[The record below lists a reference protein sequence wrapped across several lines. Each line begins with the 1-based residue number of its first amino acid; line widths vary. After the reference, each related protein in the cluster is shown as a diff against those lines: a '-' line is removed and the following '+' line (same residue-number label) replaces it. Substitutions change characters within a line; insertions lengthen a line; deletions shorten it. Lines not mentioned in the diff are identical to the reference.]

1 MLMPD
6 KKRADMPALPWTDR
20 CAVMGIV
27 NVTPDSFSSDGLA
40 VAPRGTDDQGLID
53 LALSQA
59 ASFVDH
65 GADILD
71 IGGESTRPGAAPVP
85 AGEELDRVVPVV
97 EAIAAR
103 FPSTLISVDTYK
115 STVARAAL
123 DAGAHIVNDVWA
135 GRADEDMLPL
145 AAKRGVPIILM
156 HNRARWGAASQ
167 DPKLGGSYEAPQYDD
182 FMQDI
187 LAEMRAMAMA
197 AEKAGVAREC
207 IVLDP
212 GIGFGKT
219 LDQNLTLIRQVGPMR
234 DLGYPILLG
243 PSRKSF
249 IGKVLD
255 VEPGDRLM
263 GTAASVAVGVMQG
276 ADIVRVHDV
285 QAMTQI
291 VRMTEAILTSGRDG
305 GDGDGRRG

>member
-1 MLMPD
+1 MPENLCGD
-6 KKRADMPALPWTDR
+6 LPTIPWKDR

-40 VAPRGTDDQGLID
+40 ATPQGAEDGGLIER
-53 LALSQA
+53 ALSQA
-59 ASFVDH
+59 ADFVEH

-103 FPSTLISVDTYK
+103 FPDTLISVDTYK
-115 STVARAAL
+115 SSVARAAL
-123 DAGAHIVNDVWA
+123 DAGAHIINDVWA

-145 AAKRGVPIILM
+145 AAGRGVPIVLM

-167 DPKLGGSYEAPQYDD
+167 DPKLGGSYEAPRYDD

-187 LAEMRAMAMA
+187 LREMRAMAA
-197 AEKAGVAREC
+197 SAEKAGVARER

-219 LDQNLTLIRQVGPMR
+219 LDQNLTLIRQVGAMR
-234 DLGYPILLG
+234 ELGYPVLLG

-255 VEPGDRLM
+255 VEPGERLM

-285 QAMTQI
+285 QAMAQI
-291 VRMTEAILTSGRDG
+291 VRMTEAIMNSGQG
-305 GDGDGRRG
+305 AGDGDGRRG

>member
-1 MLMPD
+1 MPENLCRD
-6 KKRADMPALPWTDR
+6 LPTIPWKDR

-40 VAPRGTDDQGLID
+40 AAPQGAEDGGLIER
-53 LALSQA
+53 ALSQA
-59 ASFVDH
+59 ANFVEH

-103 FPSTLISVDTYK
+103 FRDTLISVDTYK
-115 STVARAAL
+115 SSVARAAL
-123 DAGAHIVNDVWA
+123 DAGAHIINDVWA

-145 AAKRGVPIILM
+145 AAGRGVPIVLM
-156 HNRARWGAASQ
+156 HNRARWGVASQ
-167 DPKLGGSYEAPQYDD
+167 DPKLGGSYEAPRYDD

-187 LAEMRAMAMA
+187 LRELRAMAA
-197 AEKAGVAREC
+197 SAEKAGVARER

-219 LDQNLTLIRQVGPMR
+219 LDQNLTLIRQVGAMR
-234 DLGYPILLG
+234 ELGYPVLLG

-255 VEPGDRLM
+255 VEPGERLM

-276 ADIVRVHDV
+276 ADIIRVHDV
-285 QAMTQI
+285 QAMAQI
-291 VRMTEAILTSGRDG
+291 VRMTEAIMNSGQG
-305 GDGDGRRG
+305 AGDGDGRRG